1 MREDHLTHNH
11 ANGSTRATHLLLI
24 ESEPLLCL
32 LLKESLQQAGFIV
45 YQAGDRQ
52 EAVKLMRCHPINL
65 ILLDGKPG
73 GVVEPAFYAELRRWR
88 DVPILMVAPGRRPEM
103 VLAAFLSGIDDYVVK
118 PFQLREVQ
126 ARIQRLL
133 L

>member
-1 MREDHLTHNH
+1 MQEIHLTGDH
-11 ANGSTRATHLLLI
+11 ANRSTRATLLLLI

-45 YQAGDRQ
+45 HQAGDRQ
-52 EAVKLMRCHPINL
+52 RALELLRRHPINL
-65 ILLDGKPG
+65 ILLDSKPG
-73 GVVEPAFYAELRRWR
+73 GSVEPAFCAELRRLR
-88 DVPILMVAPGRRPEM
+88 DVPIIMVAPGRRPEM
-103 VLAAFLSGIDDYVVK
+103 VLAAFLSGVDDYIVK

-126 ARIQRLL
+126 IRIQRLL